1 MCEIV
6 AVVAH
11 QRWRCEEAYRAAKVL
26 AKATRRCV
34 RYYNDNSLTQD
45 EKHLCEFIKED
56 SELDPPQTKW
66 WLGAAR
72 QSANRLYKERK

>member
-1 MCEIV
+1 MCKIV
-6 AVVAH
+6 DIVAH

-26 AKATRRCV
+26 LKATRRYDK
-34 RYYNDNSLTQD
+34 YYNDNSLTQD
-45 EKHLCEFIKED
+45 ETQLCEFIKAD

-72 QSANRLYKERK
+72 RSLHKLIDKD